1 MRTVIVHLPGWL
13 NLNGPSLHERPGSN
27 WGRLVA
33 GGRVQRLLPL
43 EGEGLAEAA
52 WIGVEPT
59 SVAGSPGVL
68 TVAALGAD
76 PPDRSVHFAVT
87 PVVIENGQ
95 LRRPATK
102 LTAEER
108 RALVVCAK
116 RLDTPKL
123 TFVEGALDAHGLVW
137 EDGSIEL
144 GTTEPDDLIDYRGS
158 LPEGDGETVLRR
170 WIDDGINLLR
180 EAEFNRIREAEGI
193 EMIDVLWPW
202 GPGFRGQFPNL
213 PIRYGAPLRVV
224 GGSLRMQGLARL
236 CGCRLSGGLFGEGTN
251 TRLEQVAAP
260 SPGVQIGLIE
270 AFQQFDAIEQEA
282 ERRWLT
288 DEMDQRL
295 WRPLLG
301 EEELQ
306 LLVTATTPESGLVLR
321 YDSRQI
327 TENSVPFAE
336 RVLDDRTVP
345 ATSLADAVRS
355 VILP

>member
-1 MRTVIVHLPGWL
+1 MRTLIVHVPGWL
-13 NLNGPSLHERPGSN
+13 NLNGPSLHERPGPN

-33 GGRVQRLLPL
+33 GGRIRRLPPID
-43 EGEGLAEAA
+43 GEGLVEAA
-52 WIGVEPT
+52 WLGIEPT
-59 SVAGSPGVL
+59 SVEGSPGVL

-76 PPDRSVHFAVT
+76 PPERSVHFAVT
-87 PVVIENGQ
+87 PLVMEDGQ
-95 LRRPATK
+95 LRRPVTK
-102 LTAEER
+102 PTPEER
-108 RALVVCAK
+108 RAFIGVAK
-116 RLDTPKL
+116 RLDTSKMS
-123 TFVEGALDAHGLVW
+123 FVEGPLDAHGLVL

-144 GTTEPDDLIDYRGS
+144 GTTEPDDVGDYRAS

-193 EMIDVLWPW
+193 EMIDTLWPW

-213 PIRYGAPLRVV
+213 PIRYGAPIRVV
-224 GGSLRMQGLARL
+224 GGSMRIQGLARL
-236 CGCRLSGGLFGEGTN
+236 CGCRLSGGMFGEGTN
-251 TRLEQVAAP
+251 TRLEQVATS

-288 DEMDQRL
+288 DEMDRRL
-295 WRPLLG
+295 WNPLIG
-301 EEELQ
+301 EEDLQ
-306 LLVTATTPESGLVLR
+306 LLVTAITPEGGLVLH
-321 YDSRQI
+321 YDSRQVI
-327 TENSVPFAE
+327 ENSVPFAE
-336 RVLDDRTVP
+336 RVLDDRTVH